1 MDSTIRNRRGERLA
15 YSFEGGDPDRRE
27 LVVLG
32 HGVTSDR
39 DRPWSRALSRALA
52 KAGIASMRIAFA
64 GNGESEGRFED
75 ATITKEVLDLSAVLD
90 ALPDRRVAYVGHSM
104 GGAVGLLCA
113 AADDRIHA
121 LVSLAAITHTAEFA
135 QRMFG
140 HLQPGELMLDKPHCP
155 LGADF
160 MADLESI
167 GSLVGTAPEVRVP
180 WLLVHGTED
189 DVVPVQHSRD
199 AHAAA
204 AGRSQLVELPGA
216 GHSFTGESRARMVAV
231 VAPWLIRRME
241 HPPH

>member
-1 MDSTIRNRRGERLA
+1 MESTIRNRRGERLA
-15 YSFEGGDPDRRE
+15 YSFEPGETGRRD

-39 DRPWSRALSRALA
+39 DRPWSRALSRVLGE
-52 KAGIASMRIAFA
+52 AGIASMRIAFA

-113 AADDRIHA
+113 VADDRIRA
-121 LVSLAAITHTAEFA
+121 LVSLAAIAHTAEFA

-140 HLQPGELMLDKPHCP
+140 HLRAGELMLDKPRCP
-155 LGADF
+155 LSADF
-160 MADLESI
+160 MADLAGI
-167 GSLVGTAPEVRVP
+167 GSVAATAPEVRVP

-189 DVVPVQHSRD
+189 DVVPIQDSRD
-199 AHAAA
+199 VHAAA
-204 AGRSQLVELPGA
+204 AGRSELVELPGA
-216 GHSFTGESRARMVAV
+216 DHSFTGDNLERMVAV
-231 VAPWLIRRME
+231 VVPWLTRRME
-241 HPPH
+241 R